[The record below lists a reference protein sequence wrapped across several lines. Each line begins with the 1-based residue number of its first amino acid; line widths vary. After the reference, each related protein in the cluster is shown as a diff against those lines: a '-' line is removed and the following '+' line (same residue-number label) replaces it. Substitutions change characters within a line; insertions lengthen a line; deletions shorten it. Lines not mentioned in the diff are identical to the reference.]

1 MCIYT
6 RICQPQLIL
15 NSTKIKWVYT
25 ARNMHTMECFAV
37 KMKQISEL
45 IWKEHQG
52 RGGKGCMAKSIW
64 IWKYIWICILICTYF
79 LMNKTFLEKYT
90 RNLPVV
96 TYKKKKI
103 GSKGELIFPSTL
115 LGFPIHSYV
124 FKNILEF
131 AELNIQCIV
140 NPTTIKNT
148 KQKNLPKLL
157 NSNIYNI

>member
-1 MCIYT
+1 
-6 RICQPQLIL
+6 
-15 NSTKIKWVYT
+15 
-25 ARNMHTMECFAV
+25 
-37 KMKQISEL
+37 
-45 IWKEHQG
+45 
-52 RGGKGCMAKSIW
+52 
-64 IWKYIWICILICTYF
+64 
-79 LMNKTFLEKYT
+79 MNKTFLEKYT

-131 AELNIQCIV
+131 AELNIQCLV